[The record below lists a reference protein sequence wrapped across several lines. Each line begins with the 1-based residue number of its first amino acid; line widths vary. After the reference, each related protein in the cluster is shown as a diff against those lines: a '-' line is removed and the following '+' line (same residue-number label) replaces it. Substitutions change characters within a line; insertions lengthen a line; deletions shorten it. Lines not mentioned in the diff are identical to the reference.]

1 MDATIRQAHDIPAAA
16 FAWRLTV
23 GSDLIDIQNRVSNH
37 AIVEILSD
45 AAWEHSKSLGWDI
58 ADYHRLAKW
67 WVVRR
72 HEVDYLAAAVTGDE
86 LTCYTWPSGLT
97 RATAQRRHVL
107 VRADGTAIA
116 KALNTWAVIDM
127 TTGKPCR
134 IPPELAQAFDPAQF
148 A

>member
-1 MDATIRQAHDIPAAA
+1 MDADIRQAHNIPAAA
-16 FAWRLTV
+16 FAWRFTV
-23 GSDLIDIQNRVSNH
+23 GSELIDIQDRVSNH

-58 ADYHRLAKW
+58 DDYRQLGKW

-72 HEVDYLAAAVTGDE
+72 HEVDYLASAVEGDE
-86 LTCYTWPSGLT
+86 LTCYTWPSGIT
-97 RATAQRRHVL
+97 RATAQRRHML

-116 KALNTWAVIDM
+116 SAMNTWAVVDM